1 MEDGQN
7 SQDKSVPRAPEAEAG
22 TPDPSASAGDQAFD
36 IWLHR
41 RLHQLYDSVAAEP
54 IPAELL
60 RMIEDDRTRRNG

>member
-1 MEDGQN
+1 MDDREN
-7 SQDKSVPRAPEAEAG
+7 SQDKPLPPAPEAEAG
-22 TPDPSASAGDQAFD
+22 ADPSASAGNQAFD

-60 RMIEDDRTRRNG
+60 RMIEDARTRRNG